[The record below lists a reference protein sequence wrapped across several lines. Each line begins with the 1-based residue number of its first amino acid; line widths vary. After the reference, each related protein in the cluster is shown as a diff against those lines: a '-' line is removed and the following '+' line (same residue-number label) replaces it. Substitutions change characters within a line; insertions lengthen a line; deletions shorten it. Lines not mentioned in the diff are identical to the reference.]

1 MAVCGTISACCVPC
15 RRRNSDS
22 VRAGGTDEF
31 LVLVGAAD
39 TGEILDKEICRKI
52 LELPATVAGSAEGD
66 PPPANA
72 RESEIQRF
80 IKLVED
86 RNMRAFDEE
95 LLKLDRWADDLK
107 LGLEREIKELDR
119 QIGEGRRV
127 AVLAR
132 SLAEK
137 LDAQTAIR
145 ELEDARRKKRQDFF
159 KSQDAIDANR
169 DTLIA
174 DMEKQ
179 LQKSDTIQQL
189 FIIRWSLV

>member
-1 MAVCGTISACCVPC
+1 
-15 RRRNSDS
+15 
-22 VRAGGTDEF
+22 
-31 LVLVGAAD
+31 
-39 TGEILDKEICRKI
+39 
-52 LELPATVAGSAEGD
+52 
-66 PPPANA
+66 
-72 RESEIQRF
+72 
-80 IKLVED
+80 
-86 RNMRAFDEE
+86 
-95 LLKLDRWADDLK
+95 
-107 LGLEREIKELDR
+107 LEREIKELDR